1 MHCFFGYMVF
11 LYDQIKKDYIDLRK
25 TPFQIIP
32 QYAMKV
38 RSITIGKE
46 QLVGI
51 IQRLARLGK
60 LGTDFPFLP
69 GEISPVCAFKTA
81 KIDRMVEVIKDRKRR
96 LEDHHGAPSSKRHKI
111 TISIS
116 KLEDRLLKQRMDLEK
131 HRSIRE
137 KHRSK
142 IAALEKNMQEDKSN
156 VQKVKALREKYNCS
170 SFVDV
175 TRDQWLQFYPKLV
188 RHFFQPPDTVKKHWT
203 GVVTTDGIKNTS
215 TSYTYRST
223 KNTHLSN
230 ECM

>member
-1 MHCFFGYMVF
+1 
-11 LYDQIKKDYIDLRK
+11 
-25 TPFQIIP
+25 
-32 QYAMKV
+32 
-38 RSITIGKE
+38 
-46 QLVGI
+46 
-51 IQRLARLGK
+51 
-60 LGTDFPFLP
+60 
-69 GEISPVCAFKTA
+69 
-81 KIDRMVEVIKDRKRR
+81 
-96 LEDHHGAPSSKRHKI
+96 
-111 TISIS
+111 
-116 KLEDRLLKQRMDLEK
+116 MDLEK